1 MYTIEVSWGANRE
14 TVCPPIIEETSL
26 TSQRLIDI
34 LQTMWNAN
42 TTTYNF
48 SAKITK
54 DNKIIY
60 DDRINQHV
68 IDGFRYQLLKELLSN
83 G

>member
-1 MYTIEVSWGANRE
+1 MYTIEVSWGVNRE
-14 TVCPPIIEETSL
+14 TVCTPIIEETF
-26 TSQRLIDI
+26 QRVIDI

-54 DNKIIY
+54 DDKIIY

-68 IDGFRYQLLKELLSN
+68 IDGFRYQLLKEMMSN